1 MAAVVEG
8 GGTSDVAPAA
18 EVSGLALGGLLEV
31 PLQAAKSATHNEGAA
46 EAAAGAFEAAL
57 RVRAPQ
63 IHAPTP
69 LVRRL
74 AAALGQRLGLDRG
87 ALVDLDLAVAVR
99 DVGMIALPDTLVK
112 SEKPLA
118 AEDWELMNCHPVL
131 GAQMVEEFHA
141 LTAVSEAVRFHHE
154 RWDGQGYPDGL
165 EGEAIPL
172 ASRVIAASDA
182 FVAMALDRPHRRAL
196 GPEVALEQVIQESG
210 SQLDPKIVDLLVATV
225 AGVGHPRRSPQPSNG
240 RPQKAARRQDR
251 AQRAPGA
258 LDLTAVLEELEVVPA
273 LAPAHERLLAVADA
287 EDATGGDLV
296 AAIEDDVGLTV
307 AVLRHAQGGG
317 RKRRVTNISDAVAA
331 LGVAGVRGAVEGLPL
346 SDFPWRS
353 SRWAI
358 LLQSF
363 RVHAL
368 AVSRAAVR
376 LAREADVGAR
386 DDVLVAALL
395 HDVGKL
401 VLSRARQDYP
411 AETQAHAET
420 PEERVRREQRALG
433 MDHAALG
440 ALLLRRWG
448 LPEGLVTA
456 VADHHVAQ
464 EGQNA
469 ATLVRLADMLVHHA
483 QGGAVDRSTML
494 RLGYACGLH
503 PRTLREVLFE
513 LPQSGGSQ
521 RRRAEPSPL
530 SRRETEALRRLADGM
545 VYGAIAEEMEVSP
558 STIRSHLHSVYAKLG
573 VADRAQAVLRATER
587 GWI

>member
-1 MAAVVEG
+1 MPVAAEG
-8 GGTSDVAPAA
+8 QGTSNGAPRTA
-18 EVSGLALGGLLEV
+18 ELSDLDLGGLLAV
-31 PLQAAKSATHNEGAA
+31 PQRAEKAATAVEDPA

-57 RVRAPQ
+57 RARAPQ
-63 IHAPTP
+63 VHAPTA

-74 AAALGQRLGLDRG
+74 AAALGQRLGLDP
-87 ALVDLDLAVAVR
+87 ATLMDLELAVAVR

-112 SEKPLA
+112 SDKPLA
-118 AEDWELMNCHPVL
+118 AEDWELMNCHPAV
-131 GAQMVEEFHA
+131 GAEMVEQIPA
-141 LTAVSEAVRFHHE
+141 LTPMSEAVRFHHE

-182 FVAMALDRPHRRAL
+182 FVAMALDRPYRRAL
-196 GPEVALEQVIQESG
+196 GAEVALEQVIQASG
-210 SQLDPKIVDLLVATV
+210 SQLDPEIVDHLVATV
-225 AGVGHPRRSPQPSNG
+225 GGVDRPRRFSR
-240 RPQKAARRQDR
+240 RPHGRRQAAAPAPARDH
-251 AQRAPGA
+251 RAPGA
-258 LDLTAVLEELEVVPA
+258 PDLTAALDELEVVPA

-287 EDATGGDLV
+287 EEATGGDMV
-296 AAIEDDVGLTV
+296 AAVEDDVGLTV
-307 AVLRHAQGGG
+307 AVLRHAQSGAPKG
-317 RKRRVTNISDAVAA
+317 RVTSISDAVGA
-331 LGVAGVRGAVEGLPL
+331 LGVAGVREAVEGLPL
-346 SDFPWRS
+346 SEFPWRS
-353 SRWAI
+353 SPWAI
-358 LLQSF
+358 LLQRF

-411 AETQAHAET
+411 AETQAQVET
-420 PEERVRREQRALG
+420 PEERIRGEQRTLG

-440 ALLLRRWG
+440 ALLVRRWG
-448 LPEGLVTA
+448 LPAGLATA
-456 VADHHVAQ
+456 VADHHVD
-464 EGQNA
+464 EGQSA

-483 QGGAVDRSTML
+483 QGGAVDRPTML

-513 LPQSGGSQ
+513 LPRASGSQ

-530 SRRETEALRRLADGM
+530 SRRETQALRRLADGM
-545 VYGAIAEEMEVSP
+545 VYGAIAEEMGVSA

-573 VADRAQAVLRATER
+573 VADRAQAVLRATEH